1 MAQIVFKL
9 QIFFSFIC
17 LAWSQSHADRAR
29 LYRDLF
35 HGYHPLFIPV
45 TNTSVVQRVIMEANL
60 HKIIDVNTEAG
71 ELKTLIWLDMTWD
84 DDFLKWVK
92 TGLIE

>member
-1 MAQIVFKL
+1 
-9 QIFFSFIC
+9 
-17 LAWSQSHADRAR
+17 
-29 LYRDLF
+29 
-35 HGYHPLFIPV
+35 
-45 TNTSVVQRVIMEANL
+45 MEANL

-92 TGLIE
+92 TELIE